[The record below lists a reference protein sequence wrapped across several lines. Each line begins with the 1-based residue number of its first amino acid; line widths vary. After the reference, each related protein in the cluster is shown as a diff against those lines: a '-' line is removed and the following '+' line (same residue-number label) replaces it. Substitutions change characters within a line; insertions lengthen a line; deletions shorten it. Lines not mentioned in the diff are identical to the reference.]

1 MKKLFPV
8 LVILI
13 AALVYFL
20 FQSPPDT
27 DQRKITGLPW
37 QIELLANG
45 HVRVFGIELGKDT
58 LGNVKTV
65 LGDDVELAII
75 SPDNEKAGLEIY
87 YRNFKAGILSGK
99 LVVVADMDQT
109 RLLAMRS
116 RGVRKGGE
124 NRFRLHPD
132 DFPAVWST
140 KVKSLTF
147 IPLVK
152 LDQEVAILRFGKP
165 SEIIADKNMTHL
177 LYSKKG
183 LDIILY
189 KKGKD
194 VLQYVAPKDF
204 ASLRAPLGSLQ

>member
-8 LVILI
+8 IAVII

-20 FQSPPDT
+20 MQVQPTSG
-27 DQRKITGLPW
+27 QRKITGLPW
-37 QIELLANG
+37 QIDVSSSG
-45 HVRVFGIELGKDT
+45 HSSVFGIELGKDT
-58 LGNVKTV
+58 LGDVKKI

-87 YRNFKAGILSGK
+87 YHNFKSGGFTGR
-99 LVVVADMDQT
+99 LVVVADMDQAS
-109 RLLAMRS
+109 LAAMRK

-132 DFPAVWST
+132 DFPVVWAT

-152 LDQEVAILRFGKP
+152 LDKEVAILRFGKP
-165 SEIIADKNMTHL
+165 GEIIEDKHMTHL
-177 LYSKKG
+177 LYAKKG

-204 ASLRAPLGSLQ
+204 ASLRDPLNQ

>member
-8 LVILI
+8 LVVII
-13 AALVYFL
+13 AVLVYIL
-20 FQSPPDT
+20 LQAPPSS

-37 QIELLANG
+37 QIDLLADG
-45 HVRVFGIELGKDT
+45 YSRVFGIELGKHT
-58 LGNVKTV
+58 LGDIKKI
-65 LGDDVELAII
+65 LDDDVELAII
-75 SPDNEKAGLEIY
+75 SPDNEKAGLEMY
-87 YRNFKAGILSGK
+87 NRNFKAGLLSGK
-99 LVVVADMDQT
+99 LVVVADMDQAKII
-109 RLLAMRS
+109 AMRK

-124 NRFRLHPD
+124 NRFRIHPD
-132 DFPAVWST
+132 DFPVVWAT

-152 LDQEVAILRFGKP
+152 LDKEVAILRFGKP
-165 SEIIADKNMTHL
+165 GEIIEDKNMTHL
-177 LYSKKG
+177 LYAKKG

-204 ASLRAPLGSLQ
+204 ASLRAPLNK